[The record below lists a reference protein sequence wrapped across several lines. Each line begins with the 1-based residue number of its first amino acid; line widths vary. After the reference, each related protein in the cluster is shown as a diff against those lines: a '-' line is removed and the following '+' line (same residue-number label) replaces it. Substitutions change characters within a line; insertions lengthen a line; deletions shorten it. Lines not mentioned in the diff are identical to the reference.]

1 MTNAMSKPIP
11 KKPKLQK
18 LPAGSVIPLWPRAI
32 WVPDKDNEAGEK
44 SRTVKLTLSTE
55 PGNLNGKTLNKTFK
69 IFRSGSPEEWILWRQ
84 DFYEICTG
92 MSIVTG
98 ANHNRMVRQLLS
110 DEPLKEFESQ
120 IANFATETIAH
131 CNDAL
136 NAVAAIQVFP
146 NNAYAKQKKY
156 LRQGMW
162 KPKKLSIRNA
172 YTRVCELNQQLL
184 SFPNQAGLL
193 PVDELKS
200 AFINLCSPDWQQEF
214 LKTGINEYSSTWE
227 EILTKAE
234 ALENAEVAAAE
245 NKATSSDKRT
255 LQGGEVAPAAQPPK
269 KKKFKPSYYC
279 KLHGADQR
287 HNTEECKV
295 LQGEIFKLKEEKSRP
310 SSSFSNKV
318 NNQQKST
325 WTDRKRQA
333 TSYSAEQLKHIVRLT
348 KEKTMKQA
356 KENYEAYQLQ
366 KDEKSVEIDNDL
378 ALDRAKMVEMENFMN
393 NLIAADES
401 SMEDEPELSQVELEE
416 LAGDLSSD

>member
-11 KKPKLQK
+11 RKPKPQK
-18 LPAGSVIPLWPRAI
+18 AFANSVIPIWPRAV

-55 PGNLNGKTLNKTFK
+55 PGNINGKTLNKTFK

-120 IANFATETIAH
+120 IAKFATETIAH
-131 CNDAL
+131 CNEAL
-136 NAVAAIQVFP
+136 NAVAAVQVFP

-162 KPKKLSIRNA
+162 KPKNLTVRNT
-172 YTRVCELNQQLL
+172 YTRVCELNAQLL
-184 SFPNQAGLL
+184 NFPNQTGAL

-214 LKTGINEYSSTWE
+214 LKQGINEYSSTWE

-245 NKATSSDKRT
+245 NKATSKDNKRT
-255 LQGGEVAPAAQPPK
+255 LQEEEDVVPTAQTSKNK
-269 KKKFKPSYYC
+269 KKKRKLSYYC

-295 LQGEIFKLKEEKSRP
+295 LNGEISKLKEDKSRT
-310 SSSFSNKV
+310 STSFSNNKI
-318 NNQQKST
+318 NNQHKPT

-333 TSYSAEQLKHIVRLT
+333 TSYSAEQLKQIVHLT
-348 KEKTMKQA
+348 KEKTMEAA
-356 KENYEAYQLQ
+356 KKKL
-366 KDEKSVEIDNDL
+366 
-378 ALDRAKMVEMENFMN
+378 
-393 NLIAADES
+393 
-401 SMEDEPELSQVELEE
+401 
-416 LAGDLSSD
+416 